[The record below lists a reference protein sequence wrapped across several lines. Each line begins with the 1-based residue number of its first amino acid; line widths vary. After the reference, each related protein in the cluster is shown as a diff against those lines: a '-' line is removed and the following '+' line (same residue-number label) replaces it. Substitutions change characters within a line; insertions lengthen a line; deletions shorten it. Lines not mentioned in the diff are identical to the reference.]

1 MEPALPGHSHRPLGG
16 DGEAGAGGT
25 ISTMNIII
33 LGAGRVGES
42 VAESLVSEQN
52 DITVIDHDPVRLRL
66 LEDRLD
72 LRGVVG
78 NGIQPSVLREA
89 GAQDADMVIACAAAD
104 ESNLVVCKVAHDIF
118 NVPSTIARLR
128 SPEFLEGDEL
138 LGKNGFAVDHVI
150 CPEESVTRY
159 IHQLISY
166 PEALQVL
173 EFADGRASLIAMRAA
188 HGGALVGHTI
198 GEFRDRFP
206 HAEMRVVALY
216 RLDTEMEATKTTR
229 ILAGDEV
236 FVLADT
242 RKIRY
247 VLGAIHN
254 IDKPVQRL
262 MIAGGGKVGLRLAR
276 SLVGQCEVKIIEQDK
291 KRCEYLASQLPSSM
305 LILHGDGAD
314 EDLLLEENVGEMDL
328 FLALTSDDED
338 NIMSS
343 MLAKRLGAGRVMALI
358 NRRAYADMMQGST
371 IDIAISPAQTVI
383 GELLTHLR
391 RGDVAAVHSLR
402 RGAAEALEGIARG
415 DAKTSKLVGRKV
427 EDLKLPKGTR
437 IGAIVRGEGR
447 KSEVLMPHHDTV
459 IETDDHIIIFIPNK
473 RLVREVEKLF
483 LVGATFFG

>member
-1 MEPALPGHSHRPLGG
+1 
-16 DGEAGAGGT
+16 
-25 ISTMNIII
+25 MNIII

-52 DITVIDHDPVRLRL
+52 DITVIDMDPARLRA
-66 LEDRLD
+66 LEERLD

-89 GAQDADMVIACAAAD
+89 GAQDTDMLIACAAHD
-104 ESNLVVCKVAHDIF
+104 ETNLVVCKVAHDVF

-128 SPEFLEGDEL
+128 SPEFTEGDEL

-150 CPEESVTRY
+150 CPEESVMRY

-173 EFADGRASLIAMRAA
+173 EFADGRASLIATRAA
-188 HGGALVGHTI
+188 HGGVLVGHTI
-198 GEFRDRFP
+198 GEIRERFA

-216 RLDTEMEATKTTR
+216 RLDTEMEASSKTR

-242 RKIRY
+242 QKIRY
-247 VLGAIHN
+247 VLGALHS
-254 IDKPVQRL
+254 IDKPVRRL

-276 SLVGQCEVKIIEQDK
+276 SLAGQCEVKIIERDK
-291 KRCEYLASQLPSSM
+291 TRCEYLASQLPSSI
-305 LILHGDGAD
+305 LILNGDGAD
-314 EDLLLEENVGEMDL
+314 EDLLLDENVGEMDM

-338 NIMSS
+338 NIMSA
-343 MLAKRLGAGRVMALI
+343 MLAKRLGAGRVLSLI

-371 IDIAISPAQTVI
+371 IDIAISPSQTVI

-391 RGDVAAVHSLR
+391 RGDVAVVHSLR
-402 RGAAEALEGIARG
+402 RGASEAIEGIARG
-415 DAKTSKLVGRKV
+415 DIKTSKLVGRRV
-427 EDLKLPKGTR
+427 EELRLPKGAR

-447 KSEVLMPHHDTV
+447 KSEVLMPHHDTL
-459 IETDDHIIIFIPNK
+459 IEADDHIIIFIPSK

-483 LVGATFFG
+483 QVSATFFG

>member
-1 MEPALPGHSHRPLGG
+1 
-16 DGEAGAGGT
+16 
-25 ISTMNIII
+25 MNIII

-52 DITVIDHDPVRLRL
+52 DITVIDHDPARLRL

-89 GAQDADMVIACAAAD
+89 GAKDADMVIACAAND
-104 ESNLVVCKVAHDIF
+104 EANLVVCKVAHDIF

-128 SPEFLEGDEL
+128 SPEFNEGDEL

-188 HGGALVGHTI
+188 YGGSLVGHTI
-198 GEFRDRFP
+198 GEFRERFP

-216 RLDTEMEATKTTR
+216 RLETEMEATKTTR

-242 RKIRY
+242 QKIRY

-254 IDKPVQRL
+254 IDKPVQRV
-262 MIAGGGKVGLRLAR
+262 MITGGGKVGLRLAR
-276 SLVGQCEVKIIEQDK
+276 SLVGQCEV
-291 KRCEYLASQLPSSM
+291 
-305 LILHGDGAD
+305 
-314 EDLLLEENVGEMDL
+314 
-328 FLALTSDDED
+328 
-338 NIMSS
+338 
-343 MLAKRLGAGRVMALI
+343 
-358 NRRAYADMMQGST
+358 
-371 IDIAISPAQTVI
+371 
-383 GELLTHLR
+383 
-391 RGDVAAVHSLR
+391 
-402 RGAAEALEGIARG
+402 
-415 DAKTSKLVGRKV
+415 
-427 EDLKLPKGTR
+427 
-437 IGAIVRGEGR
+437 
-447 KSEVLMPHHDTV
+447 
-459 IETDDHIIIFIPNK
+459 
-473 RLVREVEKLF
+473 
-483 LVGATFFG
+483 

>member
-1 MEPALPGHSHRPLGG
+1 MDGGEPYDLA
-16 DGEAGAGGT
+16 
-25 ISTMNIII
+25 TMNIII

-52 DITVIDHDPVRLRL
+52 DITVIDMDPARLRA
-66 LEDRLD
+66 LEERLD

-78 NGIQPSVLREA
+78 NGIQPSVLRDA
-89 GAQDADMVIACAAAD
+89 GIKDADMLIACAATD
-104 ESNLVVCKVAHDIF
+104 ETNLVACNVAHDVF
-118 NVPSTIARLR
+118 NVPTTIARLR
-128 SPEFLEGDEL
+128 SPEFTEGEEEEQL
-138 LGKNGFAVDHVI
+138 ARTSFSVSHVI
-150 CPEESVTRY
+150 CPEESVMRH

-173 EFADGRASLIAMRAA
+173 EFADGRASLIAVRAS

-198 GEFRDRFP
+198 GEIRERFP
-206 HAEMRVVALY
+206 QAEMRVVAIY
-216 RLDTEMEATKTTR
+216 RLDTEMEATPQTR

-242 RKIRY
+242 EKIRY
-247 VLGAIHN
+247 VLGAVHN
-254 IDKPVQRL
+254 IDKPVRRL

-276 SLVGQCEVKIIEQDK
+276 SLAGQCEVKIIERDRV
-291 KRCEYLASQLPSSM
+291 RCEYLASQLPSSM
-305 LILHGDGAD
+305 LVLQGDGAD
-314 EDLLLEENVGEMDL
+314 EDLLLEENVGEMDM

-338 NIMSS
+338 NIMSA
-343 MLAKRLGAGRVMALI
+343 MLAKRLGARRVMSLI

-371 IDIAISPAQTVI
+371 IDIAISPSQTVI

-391 RGDVAAVHSLR
+391 RGDVAVVHSLR

-415 DAKTSKLVGRKV
+415 DVKTSKLVGRKV
-427 EDLKLPKGTR
+427 EEVKLPKGTR

-459 IETDDHIIIFIPNK
+459 IEADDHIIIFIPNK
-473 RLVREVEKLF
+473 RLVREVERLF
-483 LVGATFFG
+483 QVSATFFG